1 MSIDQNLKAFLDRF
15 KWPEIRVGEFRGMDF
30 NQTANRLRESFYRA
44 TRSVESD
51 LPSMA
56 SVDTLAI
63 RGGEGSVR
71 ARLYTPLGAGIGPG
85 PGIVFFHGGGFV
97 LGSLDSHDIVCRR
110 LADGARARVLSV
122 DYRLAPEN
130 RFPAAHD
137 DALAAWEWVVENG
150 EIVGF
155 DPDRSAVCGDSAG
168 GNLAAYVAQETNR
181 RDVQGPAF
189 QLLLYPLLQ
198 FADIRS
204 KRMSFQEGGFFI
216 SPSLFDF
223 FRDSYLG
230 EEAHRMSPP
239 VSPLFADEESFRGLP
254 PAHIVLCGWDPLK
267 DEGRVYADK
276 LAHHGVPVTVRE
288 HPGMVHGFM
297 NLTSLSVPARDAI
310 REAGEVAGRALGSVT
325 SEA

>member
-1 MSIDQNLKAFLDRF
+1 MPIDQNLKAFLDRF
-15 KWPEIRVGEFRGMDF
+15 KWPEVRVGDFRSMDL
-30 NQTANRLRESFYRA
+30 NQTANRLRESFFRA
-44 TRSVESD
+44 TRSVEGD

-56 SVDTLAI
+56 SVETLPI
-63 RGGEGSVR
+63 RGGDGSIR

-97 LGSLDSHDIVCRR
+97 LGSLDSYDIVCRR

-130 RFPAAHD
+130 KFPAAHD

-150 EIVGF
+150 EIIGF
-155 DPDRSAVCGDSAG
+155 DPDRTAVAGDSAG
-168 GNLAAYVAQETNR
+168 GNLAAYVCQETNR
-181 RDVQGPAF
+181 TGAPGPAF
-189 QLLLYPLLQ
+189 QLLFYPLLQ

-204 KRMSFQEGGFFI
+204 KKMSFQEGGFFI

-230 EEAHRMSPP
+230 EETHRMSPP
-239 VSPLFADEESFRGLP
+239 VSPLFACADSFSGLP

-267 DEGRVYADK
+267 DEGMAYADK
-276 LAHHGVPVTVRE
+276 LAHHGVPVTTRE
-288 HPGMVHGFM
+288 HAGMVHGFM

-310 REAGEVAGRALGSVT
+310 REAGEVAGRALGSVVA
-325 SEA
+325 EA